1 MHGIHSCATKNML
14 RILKEGSRCIPGA
27 NGEEQRVPLLLNP
40 RDLQLAQ
47 LYTPDTLAEMR
58 KHLVFED
65 RKIAYRFGK
74 LNVHYSEKDAVS
86 EYMGWNDYWHD
97 WAYDNGK
104 QRVTTLILNFAGM
117 RCPDPNQAPI
127 AYGQEKSLLE
137 NSTLLATLGNPEAKA
152 FYLFQQAPSAGLR
165 SDAMLLSP
173 FVEFFSVD
181 GTQQEK
187 SQLAAVLSAVA
198 PRSADDPAAQV
209 AALDR
214 RIRSMLLIAAKHGY
228 RRLILGAWG
237 CGSAGNMPQLVASL
251 FEGVLREDVRTVDMR
266 GKEQIHSWQDFFD
279 SVTFAVPPSPASEA
293 FREHFSDFH
302 RAEREEMF
310 RKIRDGIAT
319 DREKYLPAIKGSL
332 IGGAIGDAL
341 GYPVEFMSL
350 KAITA
355 RYGKDGIRSYD
366 KDFETDLA
374 LISDDTQMTLFTA
387 TGMLYGD
394 TRAKMRGVSGPPES
408 YINMAYRDWYYCQS
422 RTEPDGMYWWT
433 SWLRDLPEM
442 YERRAPGGT
451 CLSAL
456 KSGGNGSIK
465 EPINHSKGCGGVMR
479 IAPIPL
485 FFREPMSHDH
495 LKYICLTAAKAA
507 ALTHGH
513 PLGYM
518 PAAALALIISRAA
531 FGGCPKGN
539 DLYSITDECRELM
552 QEMFEGEAYLP
563 ALLSLLDK
571 AVERSG
577 NGLPDS
583 ENIRALGEG
592 WVAEEA
598 LAIALY
604 CCLRYSDSFS
614 EAVIAA
620 VNHSGDSD
628 STGAIAGNIMGAY
641 LGYEAIDPKWLQGLE
656 LRTAIEKIATDLCDR
671 CRMSEYSEYRDPE
684 WERKYIYAG
693 RTPEK

>member
-1 MHGIHSCATKNML
+1 MHGIHSNATTAML
-14 RILKEGSRCIPGA
+14 RVLKERSRSIPG
-27 NGEEQRVPLLLNP
+27 EEERRIPLLLNP
-40 RDLQLAQ
+40 RDIQAAK
-47 LYTPDTLAEMR
+47 LYTPEEISALLEGFDCN
-58 KHLVFED
+58 VPF
-65 RKIAYRFGK
+65 RFGK
-74 LNVHYSEKDAVS
+74 LIVNFSEKDAIS
-86 EYMGWNDYWHD
+86 EYMSWNDYWLNWEYNQD
-97 WAYDNGK
+97 K
-104 QRVTTLILNFAGM
+104 QSVPALILNFAGM
-117 RCPDPNQAPI
+117 RQPVANQYPI

-137 NSTLLATLGNPEAKA
+137 NSTLLATLENPQAKA
-152 FYLFQQAPSAGLR
+152 FYRFQQAAPDSLR

-173 FVEFFSVD
+173 FVEFFSVN
-181 GTQQEK
+181 GIQQEK

-198 PRSADDPAAQV
+198 PRCTNDPEAQIN
-209 AALDR
+209 ALAR
-214 RIRSMLLIAAKHGY
+214 RIRAMLLIAAKEGY
-228 RRLILGAWG
+228 KRLILGAWG
-237 CGSAGNMPQLVASL
+237 CGAAGNDPELVASL
-251 FEGVLREDVRTVDMR
+251 FEGVLREEVRTVNAS
-266 GKEQIHSWQDFFD
+266 GKETLHSWHDFFD
-279 SVTFAVPPSPASEA
+279 SITFAVPPSPASEA
-293 FREHFSDFH
+293 FRNHFSDFY
-302 RAEREEMF
+302 RAEREEKF
-310 RKIRDGIAT
+310 NKIRAEIAA
-319 DREKYLPAIKGSL
+319 DREKYLSAIRGSL
-332 IGGAIGDAL
+332 IGGAVGDAL

-355 RYGKDGIRSYD
+355 RYGEGGIRSYE

-394 TRAKMRGVSGPPES
+394 TRAKLRGISGPPES
-408 YINMAYRDWYYCQS
+408 YINMAYTDWYYCQS
-422 RTEPDGMYWWT
+422 RAEPDGMYWWT

-442 YERRAPGGT
+442 YARRAPGGT

-456 KSGGNGSIK
+456 QSGGNGSIK

-485 FFREPMSHDH
+485 FFREPMSRDH

-518 PAAALALIISRAA
+518 PAAALAQIISRAA
-531 FGGCPKGN
+531 FGGCPKGD
-539 DLYSITDECRELM
+539 DLYAITEECRELM
-552 QEMFEGEAYLP
+552 QEMFAGNEYLP
-563 ALLSLLDK
+563 AFIRLLDQT
-571 AVERSG
+571 VELAG
-577 NGLPDS
+577 NNLPDR

-598 LAIALY
+598 LAVALY
-604 CCLRYSDSFS
+604 CCLRHPNDFS

-641 LGYEAIDPKWLQGLE
+641 LGDAAIDPKWLQGLE
-656 LRTAIEKIATDLCDR
+656 LRSVIDEISTDLCDR
-671 CRMSEYSEYRDPE
+671 CRMSEYSEYCDPE

-693 RTPEK
+693 RTPKE